1 MEGTT
6 PSGIEESHQR
16 EQRRAVIVEFAR
28 PNSKMVNLYSCCIL
42 LYVSLTIV

>member
-1 MEGTT
+1 MKGTT

-28 PNSKMVNLYSCCIL
+28 PNSKMVNLTAV
-42 LYVSLTIV
+42 LYFYMSH